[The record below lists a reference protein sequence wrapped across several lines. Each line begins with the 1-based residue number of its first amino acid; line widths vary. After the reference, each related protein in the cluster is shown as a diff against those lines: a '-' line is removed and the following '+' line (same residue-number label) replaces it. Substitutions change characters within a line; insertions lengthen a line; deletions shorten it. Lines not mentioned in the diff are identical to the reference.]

1 LYLRCLFPCLEK
13 IKIKAVSMRTPH
25 TLLQMCVL
33 LLQVAFLAACGST
46 LITPYAFSSLPA
58 ASSVAVGRTVTLQAA
73 IMTSG
78 NHAER
83 FRPNNLDSFQS
94 FCCHCSE
101 QLSPKQ
107 GGRHM
112 SL

>member
-1 LYLRCLFPCLEK
+1 
-13 IKIKAVSMRTPH
+13 MRTPH
-25 TLLQMCVL
+25 TLLQTWVL
-33 LLQVAFLAACGST
+33 LLQVAFIAAFGST
-46 LITPYAFSSLPA
+46 LISPNALSIRPA

-73 IMTSG
+73 LMTSG

-83 FRPNNLDSFQS
+83 FRPNNLDSLRS